1 MAFSPGWLGVLG
13 QIPRGYSDEQTA
25 EQGRELQRQK
35 ALELAQQMATTN
47 RQAPLQD
54 ALLRAQAT
62 HLNRPPQAMT
72 DTANAAAG
80 NDLLM
85 RFAMSSGAATPMP
98 MVPGAPG
105 GPASMPPGGPAS
117 MPPGGPVPMPPG
129 GPASMPPGGPVP
141 MPPGG
146 PAPIAGAS
154 PMPSSAAPSTG
165 PIDPATQR
173 FLMWLQA
180 QPGSPVAKQQAFA
193 EFINLQQQQ
202 NQAAHTRALE
212 QAQMA
217 NLGFKREAE
226 AGKGERLDRRLKSTE
241 DIASA
246 GRESRESM
254 AADKLATMPDVER
267 QKGFQAELSAYS
279 RNPGMTPDALAA
291 KSDELMNKW
300 GLTPMHKA
308 LRTMSPEDK
317 AQLKAIGDDI
327 FKSAGSTKRSTYM
340 GLGTPESVPNAV
352 DKTVNVGGRQFRIYR
367 DSSGDHVEPVE

>member
-105 GPASMPPGGPAS
+105 GPAS
-117 MPPGGPVPMPPG
+117 MPPG